1 LEILLLIYVLSVDME
16 EEEPMEL
23 SGDRS
28 RNGSFLHDFQSNS
41 LSDMDVD
48 VSFDRSYSAK
58 FMAEHVYFIYQH
70 NDTTW

>member
-28 RNGSFLHDFQSNS
+28 RNGFQSNS

-48 VSFDRSYSAK
+48 VSFDRSYSATCDNS
-58 FMAEHVYFIYQH
+58 FSFQ
-70 NDTTW
+70 